1 MVSGN
6 FVEAEI
12 EKYPLSFVYV
22 PEVVPLII
30 TDTAG
35 MASFVVELRTVP
47 LMVTVCAKACKENNA
62 VIRQA
67 AVKRRLLLI
76 LGNFGFTN
84 CDGKIRIVI
93 CK

>member
-1 MVSGN
+1 M
-6 FVEAEI
+6 
-12 EKYPLSFVYV
+12 PL
-22 PEVVPLII
+22 EEDPLIT

-35 MASFVVELRTVP
+35 TPSFEVELRTVP

-76 LGNFGFTN
+76 LDNFGFRK
-84 CDGKIRIVI
+84 CDGKVRIVI
-93 CK
+93 CM